1 MKMKV
6 SIIGAG
12 NVGGTLAYLIV
23 QSGLADV
30 VLYDISEGVPQG
42 KALDISEA
50 GPLWISSSSII
61 GTNDYAATAGSDII
75 VVTAGYPRK
84 PGMSRDDLLLA
95 NAVIVTEAV
104 RQASRLSPDAI
115 FIIVTNPV
123 DVMAQLSLKVSGFDS
138 NRVIGMGGI
147 LDSARFR
154 TFVAWEAGV
163 SPRDVEALVM
173 GGHGDQMVLMP
184 RYTTVKGVPVTEL
197 FTKERVEALVKRT
210 RDGGAEVVS
219 LLKSGSA
226 YFAPAAAIF
235 HMVKAIISDE
245 KRLFP
250 CAAYLDGEYGMYDV
264 YNGVPVIV
272 GRKGIEKIVKLILND
287 SEMADFTRSVEETR
301 SLLAK
306 LGLETG
312 NAVPATLQ

>member
-12 NVGGTLAYLIV
+12 SVGGTLAYLIV
-23 QSGLADV
+23 QSELADV
-30 VLYDISEGVPQG
+30 VLYDIAEGVPQG

-50 GPLWISSSSII
+50 GPLWISSSSIL

-75 VVTAGYPRK
+75 VVTAGFPRK
-84 PGMSRDDLLLA
+84 PGMSRDDLLFA
-95 NAVIVTEAV
+95 NAKVVSEAV
-104 RQASRLSPDAI
+104 SHTSILSPNAI

-123 DVMAQLSLKVSGFDS
+123 DVMAQLSLNVSGFDK

-154 TFVAWEAGV
+154 TFVAWEVGV
-163 SPRDVEALVM
+163 SPRDVEALVL
-173 GGHGDQMVLMP
+173 GGHGDQMVPMP
-184 RYTTVKGVPVTEL
+184 RYTTIKGVPVTEL
-197 FTKERVEALVKRT
+197 FSKERVEALVRRT

-219 LLKSGSA
+219 LLKNGSA

-235 HMVKAIISDE
+235 HMVKAIIFDE
-245 KRLFP
+245 KRLLP

-264 YNGVPVIV
+264 YNGVPVVV
-272 GRKGIEKIVKLILND
+272 GRKGIGKIVELSLTD
-287 SEMADFTRSVEETR
+287 SEMADFSKSVEATR

-306 LGLETG
+306 LGREAEETI
-312 NAVPATLQ
+312 PAAL